1 MTIDAH
7 HLACLLAI
15 ARTGSFSRAASEMGQ
30 SQPTLSNNIAL
41 LERRLG
47 VRVLER
53 SKRGSTLTAHGEV
66 LVRRAE
72 GLHAMLADAE
82 AEVRNLDMAISGPLR
97 IGATPSTL
105 PALIPTALKLLGPD
119 LGASHIEIVEDL
131 DHSLGPQLL
140 AGKLDMVVGPVHEP
154 FTETAGITET
164 ALLHDP
170 FCLAVGKDNPLA
182 RKHSIALAECA
193 DQTWVLPRLG
203 STYRRH
209 IEAMFL
215 TQGVDWPPSAVYAN
229 SLMLIEALVV
239 SGGCVT
245 FVSPLQLRMPLP
257 DFKVLRVEN
266 GSSRK
271 IGLKVRAGTR
281 LSPLGVQFASMLRA
295 SVQAIASEFRAI
307 GVAMAL
313 VAE

>member
-15 ARTGSFSRAASEMGQ
+15 ARTGSFSRAAEDMGQ

-53 SKRGSTLTAHGEV
+53 SKRGSTLTSFGEI

-72 GLHAMLADAE
+72 GLHVMLADAE
-82 AEVRNLDMAISGPLR
+82 AEVRNRARATAGPLR

-105 PALIPTALKLLGPD
+105 PSLLPVALQRLGD
-119 LGASHIEIVEDL
+119 ELAASQIEIVEDL

-154 FTETAGITET
+154 FTATPGIVET
-164 ALLHDP
+164 ALLNDP
-170 FCLAVGKDNPLA
+170 FCLAVGQSHRLA
-182 RKHSIALAECA
+182 ARTRVALADLTDE
-193 DQTWVLPRLG
+193 TWILPRGG

-215 TQGVDWPPSAVYAN
+215 TQGIEWPANAIYAN
-229 SLMLIEALVV
+229 SLMLLEAMVV
-239 SGGCVT
+239 AGGCIT

-257 DFKVLRVEN
+257 GFRLLHIEN

-271 IGLKVRAGTR
+271 IGYKLRAGTR
-281 LSPLGVQFASMLRA
+281 LSPIGTTFLEKMHAAAATIADDFGSLGFPLQPHD
-295 SVQAIASEFRAI
+295 
-307 GVAMAL
+307 
-313 VAE
+313 